1 MRTIRIAMAQI
12 NPTVGDLAGN
22 RDRII
27 DCIGRAKKAGA
38 DIVAIPELAD
48 TGYPPEDLLLKPQF
62 VRDNLKTLREV
73 QRAAKGITA
82 VVGFVDKDDFLYN
95 AAAVLHNGSHIS
107 TYHKI
112 LLPNYGVFDE
122 YRYFRPGRRYPLLTV
137 RGV

>member
-1 MRTIRIAMAQI
+1 MRTLRIAMAQI

-27 DCIGRAKKAGA
+27 DCISRAKKAGA
-38 DIVAIPELAD
+38 DIVAFPELAV

-62 VRDNLKTLREV
+62 VRDNLRTLREI
-73 QRAAKGITA
+73 QTATAGIAAI
-82 VVGFVDKDDFLYN
+82 VGFVDKDDFLYN
-95 AAAVLHNGSHIS
+95 AAAVLHNGRHIS

-122 YRYFRPGRRYPLLTV
+122 YRYFRPGAAIPS
-137 RGV
+137 